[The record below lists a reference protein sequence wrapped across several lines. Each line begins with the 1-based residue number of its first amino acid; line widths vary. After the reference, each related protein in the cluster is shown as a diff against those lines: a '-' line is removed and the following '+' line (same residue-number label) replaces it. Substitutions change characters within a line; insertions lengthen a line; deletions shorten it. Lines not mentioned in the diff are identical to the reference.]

1 MVRKWLGFTIFDI
14 IFPTFLDRRK
24 MLYYNLYNKVEVY
37 GFSPN
42 ASEKSSPT
50 LKKRHQRNFLRVL
63 QPHFSKNGC
72 GNAAQGKRDVTA
84 TQNSQKNKRKENN
97 GFHSEKVAILPKF
110 RSVKRQ
116 RKRRGRG
123 PRAKMRQFAQVW
135 GKVAPLG
142 KAAKWGINDKNI
154 A

>member
-97 GFHSEKVAILPKF
+97 GFHSEKAAILPKF
-110 RSVKRQ
+110 RNVAKGKLSGAGAVRAQKCGNL
-116 RKRRGRG
+116 RKFGARLLRLEKPQSGE
-123 PRAKMRQFAQVW
+123 
-135 GKVAPLG
+135 
-142 KAAKWGINDKNI
+142 
-154 A
+154 